1 MCDYICIDKKESE
14 SMFDQPSYDDN
25 SGTTQ
30 ALVLFGI
37 IALLG
42 ILIFTASPNGAREL
56 VTDFEPDVISNPQID
71 ESEMESA
78 NQAVMPIAMFNLEN
92 PNGWESP
99 DTVTLVGTFQSE
111 LNCESDTDI
120 DCQASQMSYDILGD
134 IWKASF
140 DLPAGDYSYHAYL
153 DESDHVYGK
162 NGIAGEDSPPIELTL
177 NRNRT
182 VNFYYDHKT
191 GWITDDIN
199 SLILTMPSNF
209 QDDVGCIEEWNA
221 GCFRT
226 WMQDVDGDG
235 IYTYETLLVPGGS
248 WEARVAINGNL
259 DNSYGQGG
267 ELNSDNFPLWI
278 PNIGHLSVFA
288 WDSNLNE
295 FTPFISQ
302 IPLRL
307 SDDLPSVAPNQ

>member
-1 MCDYICIDKKESE
+1 MTNQHSPEE
-14 SMFDQPSYDDN
+14 N
-25 SGTTQ
+25 SGSTQ

-42 ILIFTASPNGAREL
+42 LLIFTASPNGAREL
-56 VTDFEPDVISNPQID
+56 IADYEPDVISNPQID
-71 ESEMESA
+71 EAELDA
-78 NQAVMPIAMFNLEN
+78 NNQTAMPIAMFNLEN
-92 PNGWESP
+92 PNGWETP

-111 LNCESDTDI
+111 LGCDGDTDT
-120 DCQASQMSYDILGD
+120 DCQITQMSYDVLGD
-134 IWKASF
+134 IWRASF
-140 DLPAGDYSYHAYL
+140 DLPAGDYTYHAYL
-153 DESDHVYGK
+153 NGGEHIYGR
-162 NGIAGEDSPPIELTL
+162 NGISGEDSPPIDLSL
-177 NRNRT
+177 NRNHT
-182 VNFYYDHKT
+182 VSFYYDHKT

-209 QDDVGCIEEWNA
+209 QDEVGCIEEWNA
-221 GCFRT
+221 ECFRT

-248 WEARVAINGNL
+248 WEARVAIDGDI

-267 ELNSDNFPLWI
+267 DIDSGNIPLWV
-278 PNIGHLSVFA
+278 PNIGHLSVFT

-302 IPLRL
+302 MPIRL
-307 SDDLPSVAPNQ
+307 SDDLPPVAPNQ